1 MGNMQLVAFRI
12 GREEYAIPI
21 EQVREIINYMPVT
34 RLPETPTYFEGVI
47 NVRGKI
53 VPVVD
58 FAAKLGL
65 VNDSASKQIV
75 IVETSDKEVGL
86 TVDLV
91 TEVIQ
96 TVNENFSDIESIDG
110 SEQKV
115 RTVYKLSDRIII
127 LLDLEQLL
135 AGAEAA

>member
-1 MGNMQLVAFRI
+1 MQLVAFRI

-34 RLPETPTYFEGVI
+34 RLPETPAYFKGII

-53 VPVVD
+53 IPVVD
-58 FAAKLGL
+58 SAARLDL
-65 VNDSASKQIV
+65 VTDLAAKQIV
-75 IVETSDKEVGL
+75 IVETGDKEVGL
-86 TVDLV
+86 TVDTV

-96 TVNENFSDIESIDG
+96 TADGNFSRVESVGNDG
-110 SEQKV
+110 QKI
-115 RTVYKLSDRIII
+115 RTVYNLPGRIII

-135 AGAEAA
+135 VGAEVA